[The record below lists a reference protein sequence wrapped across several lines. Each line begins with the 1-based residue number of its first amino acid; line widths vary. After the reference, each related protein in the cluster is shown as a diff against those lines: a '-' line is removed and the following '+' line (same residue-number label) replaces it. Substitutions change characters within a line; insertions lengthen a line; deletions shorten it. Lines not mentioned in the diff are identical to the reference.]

1 MDERALLNGIIVYL
15 CFIPVITFHEFAHA
29 WMASKCGDD
38 TARDLGRVS
47 LNPLVH
53 MEFIGTVVLPLV
65 AVFLAASGSG
75 LANFVIGWGRP
86 VPVNINNLK
95 NPRLDDTLIALAG
108 PAMNIILAVIIMAGV
123 KIGVIGAWPM
133 LTEMCV
139 SLVQIN
145 LILCFF
151 NLLPIPPLDG
161 SHVLKNAIGMSF
173 ETYWRLCQFGFIIVL
188 VALQLKPVRIALAVA
203 TDVSLGLIMRIYG
216 LR

>member
-1 MDERALLNGIIVYL
+1 MDERALLNGVMVYL

-47 LNPLVH
+47 LNPMVH

-95 NPRLDDTLIALAG
+95 NPRWDDSLIALAG
-108 PAMNIILAVIIMAGV
+108 PGMNIILAVIIMAGV

-145 LILCFF
+145 LMLCFF

-188 VALQLKPVRIALAVA
+188 VALQLKPVRLALAVA